1 MSAKRFSSLIAAEG
15 RLSEAVSEEKRLPFE
30 GYVSLEK
37 IQIRV
42 TIVAIAAKK
51 WCCKSKDLT
60 NLRMVQKNAQSLVF
74 KWVIG
79 SVKILSNHLLV
90 QWNLFPGANVH
101 LFSFLDWS
109 LDFNNSHT
117 NRAWCLLSICFGQ
130 CIRGDPGAASRDDKM
145 FVAKVYYKIDLIIN
159 FSSPGSAIR
168 ICLPSII
175 SEVASNKN
183 ELWKLVRLT
192 RFQKPQLS
200 SVPVFFK
207 TAHPF
212 FLLYLLC
219 YLYLRFVFWAVF
231 LCFTQFGGD
240 SNCLKFDW

>member
-1 MSAKRFSSLIAAEG
+1 MWLLPQTEHQPASAKRFSSLIAAEG

-79 SVKILSNHLLV
+79 SVEILLNHLLV

-101 LFSFLDWS
+101 LFSFLVWS

-117 NRAWCLLSICFGQ
+117 NRAWCACCQSALFSASSETQVQLVGKIECSWRKFTIRSI
-130 CIRGDPGAASRDDKM
+130 
-145 FVAKVYYKIDLIIN
+145 L
-159 FSSPGSAIR
+159 
-168 ICLPSII
+168 
-175 SEVASNKN
+175 
-183 ELWKLVRLT
+183 
-192 RFQKPQLS
+192 
-200 SVPVFFK
+200 
-207 TAHPF
+207 
-212 FLLYLLC
+212 
-219 YLYLRFVFWAVF
+219 
-231 LCFTQFGGD
+231 
-240 SNCLKFDW
+240 

>member
-1 MSAKRFSSLIAAEG
+1 MWLLPQTEHQPASAKRFSSLIAAEG
-15 RLSEAVSEEKRLPFE
+15 RLSEAVSEEKRLLFE

-101 LFSFLDWS
+101 LFSFLVWS

-117 NRAWCLLSICFGQ
+117 NRTWCLLSICFGQ
-130 CIRGDPGAASRDDKM
+130 CIRGDPGAVSREDRM
-145 FVAKVYYKIDLIIN
+145 LVAEVYYKIDLIIN
-159 FSSPGSAIR
+159 FSHEHSIVPTNCPWVSEDVFSSTL
-168 ICLPSII
+168 LPS
-175 SEVASNKN
+175 VKA
-183 ELWKLVRLT
+183 R
-192 RFQKPQLS
+192 
-200 SVPVFFK
+200 
-207 TAHPF
+207 
-212 FLLYLLC
+212 
-219 YLYLRFVFWAVF
+219 
-231 LCFTQFGGD
+231 D
-240 SNCLKFDW
+240 